1 MKVILLV
8 DIKGKGKKDEIKDFP
23 NGYANFLVA
32 QKQALIANDANLK
45 SFADRKEQEKQAELK
60 HLEDMRNLKKTLE
73 SKQVK
78 IVVRVGQNGRMFG
91 TVITKQVADAI
102 ENQLKVKIDKK
113 KFDFKT
119 TIDAIGTYEIPIDLH
134 KEVRATIKVNVV
146 SQE

>member
-91 TVITKQVADAI
+91 TT
-102 ENQLKVKIDKK
+102 
-113 KFDFKT
+113 FRF
-119 TIDAIGTYEIPIDLH
+119 
-134 KEVRATIKVNVV
+134 
-146 SQE
+146 